1 MSKYI
6 TVLVS
11 KVPLCQGP
19 VLVFSLLGIRPH
31 SRKWAKIHLLLHCS
45 HYLLNHLPTVEIS
58 HPHHVKFVFHK
69 SGLWCWKVG
78 DHSSMCFQN
87 NLMIFFFSYQTYY
100 IQTFLRYLNSKKCR
114 GWASGV
120 SISIYVT
127 WQPGNMEI

>member
-45 HYLLNHLPTVEIS
+45 HYLLNHLPTVETS

-87 NLMIFFFSYQTYY
+87 NLMIFFFPTKHT
-100 IQTFLRYLNSKKCR
+100 TFRSFL
-114 GWASGV
+114 G
-120 SISIYVT
+120 ISIARNAGAEPLVSQFQYMWPDSLET
-127 WQPGNMEI
+127 